1 VAADTIPSR
10 LLRNAEL
17 YTSSPA
23 YAEKVDGR
31 YQTVSWSGYAD
42 RMVQAGKALI
52 GLGLEPESHVAILG
66 FNRPEWVILDL
77 ACMAVGGAPI
87 GIYATSSP
95 HEILYIAGH
104 SEVPLI
110 LVENREQLDKVLSVR
125 DDLPHLRYIVTMRGN
140 EAVDDLGILTWEEF
154 LAGGDGVA
162 DAEFTR
168 RIESLEPDDVA
179 TLIYTSGTTGAPKG
193 VMLTHN
199 NLTWTADRAG
209 VIFDLGPDDRLVSYL
224 PLSHIAEQMFTIH
237 GAITFGYSVWFA
249 ESIPALPDNL
259 KEVRPTIFFAVPRV
273 WEKFEAGVKGILA
286 EASPL
291 KARLAAWA
299 TGVGR
304 QVITLRNYG
313 KKPTGRLKA
322 QWALAD
328 HLVLS
333 KVRAALGLDE
343 AQITLVAAA
352 PIDAAVL
359 EFFSGFGLQILEV
372 YGQSEGSGP
381 TTFSRPGNAR
391 FGKVGPPYPE
401 AEVKIAADG
410 EILLRGGNVFA
421 GYYKD
426 PEATE
431 SALVDG
437 WLHSGDLG
445 ELGDDGFL
453 SVTGRKK
460 DIIITAGGHNVAP
473 KVLEGGIKQNPLVS
487 EVVVIGDRRKYL
499 TALIALDAEAVA
511 DFAAERGITEPPHE
525 CAEVFS
531 EIERTVDEVNTLVAR
546 SEQIKKFTILPRDLT
561 IEHGEITG
569 TLKVRRDIVARHFSA
584 EIESMYL

>member
-10 LLRNAEL
+10 LIRNAQR

-23 YAEKVDGR
+23 FAEKVDGR

-42 RMVQAGKALI
+42 RVVRAGKALI
-52 GLGLEPESHVAILG
+52 GLGFEPGQHLAILG
-66 FNRPEWVILDL
+66 FNRPEWVILDI
-77 ACMAVGGAPI
+77 ACMAVGGAPT

-95 HEILYIAGH
+95 HEIRYIAGH
-104 SEVPLI
+104 AEVPLV
-110 LVENREQLDKVLSVR
+110 LVENREQLSKVLSVG
-125 DDLPHLRYIVTMRGN
+125 DDLPGLRHVVTMRGN
-140 EAVDDLGILTWEEF
+140 EAVEDPSVITWEEF
-154 LAGGDGVA
+154 LANGEGVA
-162 DAEFTR
+162 DEEFTR
-168 RIESLEPDDVA
+168 RVEALEPEGLA
-179 TLIYTSGTTGAPKG
+179 TLIYTSGTTGSPKG
-193 VMLTHN
+193 VMLTHR

-249 ESIPALPDNL
+249 ESIPALPENL

-273 WEKFEAGVKGILA
+273 WEKFEAGVKGKLA
-286 EASPL
+286 EASAI

-299 TGVGR
+299 MGVGR
-304 QVITLRNYG
+304 RVIELRNHG
-313 KKPTGRLKA
+313 KEPTGLLELR
-322 QWALAD
+322 WRVAD

-333 KVRAALGLDE
+333 KVRAALGLDQ
-343 AQITLVAAA
+343 AHITLVAAA

-381 TTFSRPGNAR
+381 TTFNCPGNAR
-391 FGKVGPPYPE
+391 FGKVGPPFPDT
-401 AEVKIAADG
+401 EVKIAADG

-421 GYYKD
+421 GYHKD
-426 PEATE
+426 PDATE
-431 SALVDG
+431 GALVDD

-445 ELGDDGFL
+445 EIDDEGFL
-453 SVTGRKK
+453 SITGRKK

-473 KVLEGGIKQNPLVS
+473 KLLEGGIKQNPLVS
-487 EVVVIGDRRKYL
+487 EVVVVGDRRKYL
-499 TALIALDAEAVA
+499 TALIALDNQALA
-511 DFAAERGITEPPHE
+511 DFIADKDIAGSPHE
-525 CAEVFS
+525 SAEVLAA
-531 EIERTVDEVNTLVAR
+531 IERTVDEVNTLVAR
-546 SEQIKKFTILPRDLT
+546 PEQIKKFTILPRDLT
-561 IEHGEITG
+561 IEAGEITG
-569 TLKVRRDIVARHFSA
+569 TLKVRRDVVARHFSA